1 MKMER
6 KLLTVDRADF
16 KFDGDA
22 GTFAGYA
29 SVFGGTDAYGDTIA
43 PGAYSKTLQERDR
56 PIQMRWNHYGPVIG
70 KWLTLDEDERGLLVR
85 GSLTPG
91 HSVASDV
98 LASLRH
104 GAVDGL
110 SIGFYARDF
119 DEDDEGRRV
128 LKEIELVEI
137 SIVEEPAD
145 NAARIDAVKSATK
158 LSEVEKVLRD
168 AGFSGTAATM
178 LVSQVKSIVR
188 SESESKRPVAAEI
201 AGVLQRFKLH
211 GGTNV

>member
-1 MKMER
+1 MER
-6 KLLTVDRADF
+6 KLLTVDRAEF

-22 GTFAGYA
+22 GTFTGYA
-29 SVFGGTDAYGDTIA
+29 SVFNGTDSYGDTIA
-43 PGAYSKTLQERDR
+43 PGAYSKTLANRDR
-56 PIQMRWNHYGPVIG
+56 PVQMRWNHYGPVVG
-70 KWLTLDEDERGLLVR
+70 KWLSMEEDDRGLLVR

-104 GAVDGL
+104 GSVDGL

-119 DEDDEGRRV
+119 NEDDEGRRV
-128 LKEIELVEI
+128 LKEIDLVEI

-158 LSEVEKVLRD
+158 YSEIEKVLRD
-168 AGFSGTAATM
+168 AGFSGATATV

-188 SESESKRPVAAEI
+188 SESECKKPKSAEI
-201 AGVLQRFKLH
+201 AGVIQRFKLC
-211 GGTNV
+211 G